1 MEARGMSSVPS
12 GGQVGG
18 NSWTKYREASGGIV
32 KPNSLGGAYYVL
44 ILVFG
49 FGALTKDLYAYPPRV
64 LAVMGLVFFILFARR

>member
-1 MEARGMSSVPS
+1 MSSVPS

-32 KPNSLGGAYYVL
+32 KPNTLGGAYYVL

-64 LAVMGLVFFILFARR
+64 LAVMGLVVFILFARR